1 MSRNIH
7 EKEMNAQQNLF
18 ETMSGKKDRAASAVM
33 YCDGAS
39 SGNPGNSGTGVVIT
53 LSEKDAG
60 LLGLDSEY
68 RISEYIGI
76 ATNNVAEYSALIK
89 GLEKARSLGI
99 RRIKVYLDS
108 ELLVRQMN
116 GIYKV
121 KNKNLMPLWIRANNI
136 LKDFDSAHISHVR
149 REMNREADALA
160 REASKK
166 KPERS

>member
-1 MSRNIH
+1 MSKYIH
-7 EKEMNAQQNLF
+7 GKEMNAQQNLF
-18 ETMSGKKDRAASAVM
+18 ETIPGNSDTTASAVI

-39 SGNPGNSGTGVVIT
+39 SGNPGNSGAGVLIT
-53 LSEKDAG
+53 LEEKDAG
-60 LLGLDSEY
+60 LLGIDREH

-116 GIYKV
+116 GTYQV

-136 LKDFDSAHISHVR
+136 LKDFDSAQISHVR

-160 REASKK
+160 REAAKK
-166 KPERS
+166 IPE